1 MDANR
6 IIDELGGTGAV
17 AKLCDVS
24 EPAVSQWRSNGI
36 PPLRLKLLR
45 FQHPKVFRRLDAEIA
60 AEIVDSS
67 AGKSSAA

>member
-1 MDANR
+1 VDANR

-24 EPAVSQWRSNGI
+24 EPAVSQWRANGI

-45 FQHPKVFRRLDAEIA
+45 YQRPKVFRRLEAERSAPVGSDDGQA
-60 AEIVDSS
+60 A
-67 AGKSSAA
+67 